1 MRWLWMQTMDM
12 NRTKTTRFFSALPDD
27 FPEHILHPLD
37 EGAARLF
44 ALISTLDVSSSSLS
58 PYSKRYFT
66 DYQKRLFYSLE
77 CGVYILAKAAA
88 GARKPLNE
96 ITLLDHGAGLGMI
109 CLLARASGFGKVVYS
124 DVYDVS
130 CMDAEWIG
138 SALNLKAD
146 AYLCGQTQE
155 IYQQA
160 RMADLSPDVVTS
172 RNVVEHVYDL
182 EDFFVQTAQN
192 PAREMSL
199 VVATTANPANFLVDQ
214 YTKRIQRRAEL
225 HGSSGKWAKE
235 RDVALPFQA
244 IRAGIIREAFP
255 SMNAAVVESLAKATR
270 GMWKP
275 DVLKAVSDFHS
286 TGIMPPAPKHPT
298 NTCDPLTGNRTEHL
312 MAAEEYLTIARKG
325 GWEGKVYAGFYN
337 TRYSRPLFNLMARIA
352 NALIRFTRFRRVGLA
367 PFVVFSF
374 RRTLS

>member
-1 MRWLWMQTMDM
+1 M
-12 NRTKTTRFFSALPDD
+12 NRMDTSHFFSALPKD
-27 FPEHILHPLD
+27 FPDHIRHPLD

-44 ALISTLDVSSSSLS
+44 ALVSTLDVNSSSLS
-58 PYSKRYFT
+58 PYSKRYFA

-77 CGVYILAKAAA
+77 CGVYILATAAA
-88 GARKPLNE
+88 SADKPLNK

-146 AYLCGQTQE
+146 AYLCGQTDE
-155 IYQQA
+155 VYRQA
-160 RMADLSPDVVTS
+160 RTADLSPDVVTS

-182 EDFFVQTAQN
+182 DDFFVQTAQN

-225 HGSSGKWAKE
+225 HGTSGKWAKE
-235 RDVALPFQA
+235 RDVALPFFA
-244 IRAGIIREAFP
+244 VRERVIREAYP
-255 SMNAAVVESLAKATR
+255 SLSADDARSLAKGTR

-275 DVLKAVSDFHS
+275 DVLKAVSEFNS
-286 TGIMPPAPKHPT
+286 TGVMPSPPTHPT

-312 MAAEEYLTIARKG
+312 LAAEEYLTIARKA
-325 GWEGKVYAGFYN
+325 GWEGQVYAGFYN
-337 TRYSRPLFNLMARIA
+337 TRYSRPLFNLLARFA
-352 NALIRFTRFRRVGLA
+352 NALIRLTRFRRVGLA

-374 RRTLS
+374 RRTLP